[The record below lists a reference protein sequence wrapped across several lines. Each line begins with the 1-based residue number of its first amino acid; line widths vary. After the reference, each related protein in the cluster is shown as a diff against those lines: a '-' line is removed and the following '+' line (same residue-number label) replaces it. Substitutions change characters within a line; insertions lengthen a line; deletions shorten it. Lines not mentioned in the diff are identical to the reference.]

1 MKSPT
6 SKINRRITKLLRS
19 FADNKQLTIEQNKH
33 IKVSGVYGGSRKTL
47 RLSSSPNSNYQSY
60 IRSNVK
66 RFLDEIG
73 VDYHYSQLIF

>member
-33 IKVSGVYGGSRKTL
+33 IKVTGVYGCSRKTL